1 MGKQVTIS
9 DVTFR
14 AGELPLI
21 AGPCVIESRAH
32 SLEMAE
38 AIKIVTE
45 KLKVPFIFKS
55 SFDKAN
61 RSTVG
66 SFRGLNMEEGLNIL
80 AEVKSEDRKSTRLN
94 SSHAL
99 ISYAVFC
106 LKKKKKTKNRKKYQK
121 KENE

>member
-38 AIKIVTE
+38 KQLAQRQ
-45 KLKVPFIFKS
+45 KS
-55 SFDKAN
+55 WGAASKF
-61 RSTVG
+61 S
-66 SFRGLNMEEGLNIL
+66 
-80 AEVKSEDRKSTRLN
+80 
-94 SSHAL
+94 
-99 ISYAVFC
+99 
-106 LKKKKKTKNRKKYQK
+106 
-121 KENE
+121 